1 MIKTFLL
8 CLKVISGLK
17 SSKKR
22 KLDCIELAPESIFK
36 IIKLA
41 EFPFL
46 ENHKIIKIFYG
57 DLHYSIILQKAYN
70 YKNYNLFDELKS
82 KFEYE
87 DFYHFLKK
95 NKQNRFL
102 TTVVYFIRNDRSLG
116 DKLLKFM
123 ILNNDLTLMKYNLGY
138 SKSELKRTAEFLVK
152 YNKIDFLKI
161 FINFIN

>member
-57 DLHYSIILQKAYN
+57 ITFVISSIIFAFVFKEYVFAIAL
-70 YKNYNLFDELKS
+70 LFFS
-82 KFEYE
+82 KFSY
-87 DFYHFLKK
+87 K
-95 NKQNRFL
+95 
-102 TTVVYFIRNDRSLG
+102 
-116 DKLLKFM
+116 
-123 ILNNDLTLMKYNLGY
+123 
-138 SKSELKRTAEFLVK
+138 
-152 YNKIDFLKI
+152 
-161 FINFIN
+161 